1 MDVFFTEGQSNN
13 IIYKYGCNVG
23 PLVNKFV
30 ICGNLIAKMAI
41 AICYDNQETFLRTLE
56 NKTIYV
62 SSAEVVHVEAAP
74 KSYYTKEVLWFQK

>member
-62 SSAEVVHVEAAP
+62 SSAEVVLKKYYGF
-74 KSYYTKEVLWFQK
+74 KSRFCWVGDFC